1 MKIIIEGDPIP
12 AARPRFDGRRCYQ
25 PARTREYRREIEKSA
40 RLAMR
45 GRAPLTGALSAVI
58 KLYRKYK
65 PTSRRFGDVD
75 NHLKAIFDG
84 MNQIVFADDSQI
96 VTCAVEKHS
105 DAQNPRTEIFLSAA
119 ETEN

>member
-12 AARPRFDGRRCYQ
+12 AGRPRFDGRRCYQ
-25 PARTREYRREIEKSA
+25 PARTREYRLEVEKSA

-45 GRAPLTGALSAVI
+45 GRAPMTGALSAVI
-58 KLYRKYK
+58 KLYRKFK

-105 DAQNPRTEIFLSAA
+105 DAQNPRAEIFLSAA

>member
-12 AARPRFDGRRCYQ
+12 AGRPRFDGRRCYQ
-25 PARTREYRREIEKSA
+25 PARTVEYRREIEMAA

-45 GRAPLTGALSAVI
+45 GQAPMTGALSAVI
-58 KLYRKYK
+58 KLYRKYM

-75 NHLKAIFDG
+75 NHLKALFDG

-105 DAQNPRTEIFLSAA
+105 DAQNPRAEIFLSEVAS
-119 ETEN
+119 EN

>member
-25 PARTREYRREIEKSA
+25 PARTKEYRREIEKSA

-45 GRAPLTGALSAVI
+45 GQAPMTGALSAVV
-58 KLYRKYK
+58 KLYRKFK

-75 NHLKAIFDG
+75 NHLKALFDG

-96 VTCAVEKHS
+96 VTCIVEKHS
-105 DAQNPRTEIFLSAA
+105 DAQNPRAEIFLSEAA
-119 ETEN
+119 EN